1 MPGKALIGEALIG
14 EALTGEAGI
23 LKIARRGLKGRQM
36 RSEKTK
42 KRSAARKQRSLCGRS
57 GMELV
62 QVAILVAIAVALG
75 LIFKTQIT
83 AFVNS
88 VFGKLLSAGF

>member
-1 MPGKALIGEALIG
+1 MRNVSVKGPVAAVKAY
-14 EALTGEAGI
+14 T
-23 LKIARRGLKGRQM
+23 
-36 RSEKTK
+36 
-42 KRSAARKQRSLCGRS
+42 RKRS

-83 AFVNS
+83 NFVNS